1 MTRTFFFEWH
11 RFQPI
16 THHSAFVMIRRPI
29 EIDGILKEAGPG
41 GFGGGTDGGDGQRI
55 AILAG
60 GVEEGITRR
69 NLKKRPGARI

>member
-1 MTRTFFFEWH
+1 
-11 RFQPI
+11 
-16 THHSAFVMIRRPI
+16 MIRRPI